1 MTHSGPDPDAV
12 DALLA
17 QGWALDA
24 EGTALS
30 KQFQFRDFVE
40 AFGWMTRVALKAETM
55 NHHPEWENIY
65 RTVRVRLTT
74 HDMGGLSARDV
85 TLASVMDREA
95 G

>member
-1 MTHSGPDPDAV
+1 MTDSRPDPNAV
-12 DALLA
+12 AALLSL
-17 QGWALDA
+17 GWTLDA
-24 EGTALS
+24 DGTALE

-40 AFGWMTRVALKAETM
+40 AFGWMTRVALQAESM

-74 HDMGGLSARDV
+74 HDTGGLSESDLA
-85 TLASVMDREA
+85 LASVMEREA